1 MHSVLVVK
9 YVKFPPRQ
17 PGTYQKRTMEML
29 RAEKKLPRHSR
40 IKKIDCLD
48 LQHINH
54 ANPEIPTYVPSKQ

>member
-9 YVKFPPRQ
+9 YVKFPPRE

-29 RAEKKLPRHSR
+29 RAEKNYLDIPGL
-40 IKKIDCLD
+40 KKIDCLD

-54 ANPEIPTYVPSKQ
+54 ANPEIP

>member
-1 MHSVLVVK
+1 MHYVPVVK

-40 IKKIDCLD
+40 IFKKIDCLD
-48 LQHINH
+48 LQHINQ
-54 ANPEIPTYVPSKQ
+54 ANLEIS